1 MAFDHYHDREQLI
14 QSVIDSGFLPPHPE
28 ALASVINTLWLPFP
42 SERPDTLDGLLLD
55 VLMTF
60 NTLASELVS
69 ARELPPRCPS
79 LVIPFLAAGHACAI
93 ADALAFLG
101 AHTDQCIPASAMTDA
116 RDEMRARWLDA
127 IVGLCNSAGS
137 DLWHLSPNGYVA
149 MTSSQLGFSIEAF
162 REIPRISLD
171 PDDPI
176 IGTCPR
182 PSPEDRQA
190 KDPDLEAR
198 SLVWR
203 AAAAICVAACSNSG
217 FRFGLQPSRS

>member
-1 MAFDHYHDREQLI
+1 MAFDHDQDMEQFL

-28 ALASVINTLWLPFP
+28 ALASVINTLWLPTTG
-42 SERPDTLDGLLLD
+42 ERPDTLDGLLLD

-69 ARELPPRCPS
+69 APELPERTPS
-79 LVIPFLAAGHACAI
+79 LLIPFAATGHTYAI
-93 ADALAFLG
+93 ADALAFLS
-101 AHTDQCIPASAMTDA
+101 AHTDQCGPASTTTDA
-116 RDEMRARWLDA
+116 KDEMRTRWLDA

-137 DLWHLSPNGYVA
+137 GLWHLSPNGYVA

-162 REIPRISLD
+162 RENPRVSLD

-176 IGTCPR
+176 IGTRPK

-190 KDPDLEAR
+190 KDPDLAAR

-203 AAAAICVAACSNSG
+203 AAAAICVAACSNSD
-217 FRFGLQPSRS
+217 FRFGLQASRS